1 MSQEILQI
9 LRDDY
14 QRFPVD
20 QTYSI
25 YAPDVFFQD
34 PLNQFRGV
42 ERYKEMIAFLS
53 RWFADLDMELHDIQQ
68 LGDTIKTEWT
78 LRWRSPLPWQPK
90 IAISGWSE
98 LKLNEA
104 GQIASHIDYWHCS
117 RWDVVKQH
125 FGF

>member
-1 MSQEILQI
+1 VTQDILQI
-9 LRDDY
+9 LQEDY
-14 QRFPVD
+14 QRFPAN

-34 PLNQFRGV
+34 PLNEFRGV

-68 LGDTIKTEWT
+68 QGDTIKTEWT
-78 LRWRSPLPWQPK
+78 LRWRSPLPWKPQ

-125 FGF
+125 FSF